1 MHNIKDIRKD
11 IDNFKNTIKNRN
23 VDVDF
28 DQILNLDEENR
39 KLIQE
44 KEKLEM
50 EKKSISKSKDETL
63 FEKSKEISN
72 KIDDLSKN
80 QKNVKDQLDQILSNI
95 PNLPLNDVPVGKDE
109 NSNKEVVKSGKIK
122 EMSFKPKSHYE
133 IGEKLNMLDFDLATK
148 TTGSRFVFVKD
159 KLASLE
165 RAISNFMID
174 THVNNNGYTE
184 ISPPLMATDNTMF
197 GTGQLPKFEN
207 DQFEIKFDDKN
218 DRKFLIPTAEVI
230 LTNMVKNQI
239 LNLKSLPMR
248 LVASTPCFRKEA
260 GSYGKDTK
268 GMIRQHQFYKVELVS
283 IVENNKCIEELERMT
298 NCATKILDDLQL
310 PYRKIILSTGD
321 MGFSAEKTYDIEVWL
336 PSENKYR
343 EISSCSSCGT
353 FQAKRMKARYKNNNN
368 ENEFVGTLNGR
379 LVASTPCFRKE
390 AGSYGKDTKGMIR
403 QHQFYKVE
411 LVSIVENNKCI
422 EELERMTNCATKI
435 LDDLQ
440 LPYRKIILS
449 TGDMG
454 FSAEKT
460 YDIEVWL
467 PSENKYRE
475 ISSCSSCGTFQ
486 AKRMKA
492 RYKNNN
498 NENEFVGTLNGS
510 GLAVGRTLIAI
521 LENYQTE
528 DGSIIIP
535 EKLRPYMNNMEK
547 IGIN

>member
-11 IDNFKNTIKNRN
+11 IDNFINTIKNRN

-28 DQILNLDEENR
+28 DKILNLDEENR

-80 QKNVKDQLDQILSNI
+80 QKSVKDQLDQILSNI

-109 NSNKEVVKSGKIK
+109 NSNKEVVKSGEIK

-239 LNLKSLPMR
+239 LNIKSLPMR

-353 FQAKRMKARYKNNNN
+353 FQAKRMKAKYKNN
-368 ENEFVGTLNGR
+368 
-379 LVASTPCFRKE
+379 K
-390 AGSYGKDTKGMIR
+390 
-403 QHQFYKVE
+403 
-411 LVSIVENNKCI
+411 
-422 EELERMTNCATKI
+422 
-435 LDDLQ
+435 
-440 LPYRKIILS
+440 
-449 TGDMG
+449 
-454 FSAEKT
+454 
-460 YDIEVWL
+460 
-467 PSENKYRE
+467 
-475 ISSCSSCGTFQ
+475 
-486 AKRMKA
+486 
-492 RYKNNN
+492 

>member
-109 NSNKEVVKSGKIK
+109 NSKNEVVKSGEIK

-368 ENEFVGTLNGR
+368 ENEFVGTLNG
-379 LVASTPCFRKE
+379 
-390 AGSYGKDTKGMIR
+390 
-403 QHQFYKVE
+403 
-411 LVSIVENNKCI
+411 
-422 EELERMTNCATKI
+422 
-435 LDDLQ
+435 
-440 LPYRKIILS
+440 
-449 TGDMG
+449 
-454 FSAEKT
+454 
-460 YDIEVWL
+460 
-467 PSENKYRE
+467 
-475 ISSCSSCGTFQ
+475 
-486 AKRMKA
+486 
-492 RYKNNN
+492 
-498 NENEFVGTLNGS
+498 S